1 MCTTL
6 AILAGNHYQRFG
18 AIAAGLSPATVNH
31 TMHRVVMAI
40 NSELKSEFLKFPT
53 DQEMEPNAQENLQKY
68 KLPNFGYGVV
78 ACHFI
83 FKEKTRFKYKY

>member
-31 TMHRVVMAI
+31 TMHRVVGAI
-40 NSELKSEFLKFPT
+40 NSELKPEFLKFPT
-53 DQEMEPNAQENLQKY
+53 DQEIEQNAQENLQKY
-68 KLPNFGYGVV
+68 KLPDFGYGVDG
-78 ACHFI
+78 CHFI
-83 FKEKTRFKYKY
+83 FQEKPRY